1 MADKSSE
8 KAQQTAREAAD
19 TASEAVGKAADTARR
34 TSEAATNGY
43 EELLTLS
50 RHNMEGLATASQA
63 MLKGASDLG
72 SLWAS
77 FWNEQ
82 LTTGVEAM
90 RSLAESD
97 SWDQALK
104 VQNEFARSSLDRV
117 CSRAVKSTEVT
128 AEMVTSSLVP
138 LQESARRASAHAP
151 AGGVVL
157 RTGIAVQ
164 WSWKPRADAGLLS
177 WSMSSRTPAS
187 RFGVRTPGSPESL
200 RTVPILLLRVAN
212 SPRSACRISPSGVA
226 AHVSCAAAETDGQ
239 CGASLRDLG
248 RPLPHRRAEIGSGH
262 GERRSCEGFRMPCE
276 GFRMPAGRNVASST
290 EGRRRKAAREGTRGG
305 RARRWGLWGFDGC
318 RRSGAAQGTGLMAAR
333 ERLVG
338 GGMATGVA
346 QRTVLRAQADR
357 CRCDR
362 RSGA

>member
-1 MADKSSE
+1 MADKSTE

-50 RHNMEGLATASQA
+50 RHNMKGMAKASQA

-104 VQNEFARSSLDRV
+104 VQNEFTRLSLDRV

-128 AEMVTSSLVP
+128 AEMLTSSLLP
-138 LQESARRASAHAP
+138 LQESARRAS
-151 AGGVVL
+151 
-157 RTGIAVQ
+157 
-164 WSWKPRADAGLLS
+164 
-177 WSMSSRTPAS
+177 
-187 RFGVRTPGSPESL
+187 E
-200 RTVPILLLRVAN
+200 
-212 SPRSACRISPSGVA
+212 
-226 AHVSCAAAETDGQ
+226 
-239 CGASLRDLG
+239 
-248 RPLPHRRAEIGSGH
+248 
-262 GERRSCEGFRMPCE
+262 RMP
-276 GFRMPAGRNVASST
+276 RPAA
-290 EGRRRKAAREGTRGG
+290 
-305 RARRWGLWGFDGC
+305 
-318 RRSGAAQGTGLMAAR
+318 
-333 ERLVG
+333 
-338 GGMATGVA
+338 
-346 QRTVLRAQADR
+346 
-357 CRCDR
+357 
-362 RSGA
+362 